1 MITFFRKIRNQLI
14 VEKKIGNYL
23 FYALGEIVLVVI
35 GILIALAINNYQQH
49 VTDGKKEQTYLI
61 GLNEEFKISKAKLEV
76 LIEVNRSNYEG
87 AKKLVEFIDADS
99 IAITEKQLSELLYK
113 AFAFD
118 IAFNPNNALLNEM
131 INSGSVKDITNTQLR
146 IQLTN
151 WISTMVD
158 IGQQEHDLGIQRE
171 RVLNMFGTDENSL
184 RTIIDLAGVSTQM
197 GLPKRKKE
205 LSNLGL
211 LESTEFENNLLSF
224 ILTAYATETAHYI
237 PLMHDLNAILDLIDK
252 ETHQ

>member
-1 MITFFRKIRNQLI
+1 MIKFFRKIRKQLI
-14 VEKKIGNYL
+14 VERKIGNYL

-49 VTDGKKEQTYLI
+49 VADGKKEQTYLI
-61 GLNEEFKISKAKLEV
+61 GLNEEFNISKAKLEV
-76 LIEVNRSNYEG
+76 LIEVNKNNYEG
-87 AKKLVEFIDADS
+87 AKKLVKFIDTDS
-99 IAITEKQLSELLYK
+99 IAITEKQLSQLLYK

-118 IAFNPNNALLNEM
+118 VAFNPNNSLLNEM
-131 INSGSVKDITNTQLR
+131 INSGSVKDIKNTNLR

-151 WISTMVD
+151 WISTMED
-158 IGQQEHDLGIQRE
+158 IGQQEHDLRIQRE
-171 RVLNMFGTDENSL
+171 KVLNMFRTDENSL
-184 RTIIDLAGVSTQM
+184 RTIFDMAGVSTQI
-197 GLPKRKKE
+197 GLPQRNKE

-224 ILTAYATETAHYI
+224 ILTAYATETAHYV
-237 PLMHDLNAILDLIDK
+237 PLMQDLNAILNLIDM